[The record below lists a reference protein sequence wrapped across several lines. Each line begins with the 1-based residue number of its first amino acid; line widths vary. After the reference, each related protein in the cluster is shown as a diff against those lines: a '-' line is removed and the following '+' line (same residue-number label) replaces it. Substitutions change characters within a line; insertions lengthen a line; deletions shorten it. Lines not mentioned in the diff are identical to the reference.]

1 MKKTEPLPEYATL
14 EDFVEYMLDD
24 SRFRYTYRDLQLL
37 SESLEMSI
45 PKVRAALD
53 DWGFKLAARPK
64 EQEVRGFS
72 SWDNNRWAGNPGAG
86 GSGYEVISG
95 FAGREG

>member
-1 MKKTEPLPEYATL
+1 MSKDEVLPEYATL
-14 EDFVEYMLDD
+14 EDFVEYMLEDE
-24 SRFRYTYRDLQLL
+24 RYRYTYRDLQLL
-37 SESLEMSI
+37 SESLKLSI

-53 DWGFKLAARPK
+53 DWGLKLATRPK

-86 GSGYEVISG
+86 GSGWEQISG
-95 FAGREG
+95 FAGQKG